1 MKGLIIKDLF
11 TVANFR
17 KQYGLIL
24 LFMAAW
30 SLVSKSFSFLAMY
43 IILLGGMMVLSIMS
57 MDETVHFNRY
67 ALTMP
72 ISVRTLIKEKYVM
85 TCICIA
91 AGSLLA
97 LVVEGIAMLTPWN
110 EGAEEWI
117 VLAAISTFFLLA
129 YTVTLPFIFKFGV
142 EKARYIYM
150 AVMGIMAVVIAGGVY
165 LTKNTPVMMF
175 DGGPKISD
183 VVVYLG
189 ILLLLDAVVVSVS
202 YRISLKVVKNKEW

>member
-17 KQYGLIL
+17 KQYGIIL
-24 LFMAAW
+24 LFMAVW
-30 SLVSKSFSFLAMY
+30 SFFSKSFSFLAMY
-43 IILLGGMMVLSIMS
+43 TILLGGMMVLSIMS

-97 LVVEGIAMLTPWN
+97 LVIEGIAMLTPWN
-110 EGAEEWI
+110 EGMEECI
-117 VLAAISTFFLLA
+117 VLAATSTFFLLA

-150 AVMGIMAVVIAGGVY
+150 VVMLIMAAVIVGGIY
-165 LTKNTPVMMF
+165 LIKDTPVMIF
-175 DGGPKISD
+175 ERVPKVSD

-189 ILLLLDAVVVSVS
+189 ILLLLDAAVVSAS
-202 YRISLKVVKNKEW
+202 YRVSLRVVKNKEW

>member
-11 TVANFR
+11 TLANFR

-24 LFMAAW
+24 LFMAVW

-117 VLAAISTFFLLA
+117 VLAAISAFFLLA

-175 DGGPKISD
+175 DGVPKMSD